1 MTSSLKSFSDVLA
14 MAGTAVSLTLG
25 PIAFM
30 GTASAAPKLNPY
42 SPTLISRYTSQC
54 AEKLSANGKTPEQA
68 QKLCQCSMT
77 QMQMQ
82 KTQSQAIAMLM
93 VAKISSSIDPKTG
106 LPSALSPYFAPCKA

>member
-1 MTSSLKSFSDVLA
+1 MTSSLKTLSGVLA
-14 MAGTAVSLTLG
+14 MTGAAASLTLG
-25 PIAFM
+25 SIAFM
-30 GTASAAPKLNPY
+30 TAASAAPKLNPY

-93 VAKISSSIDPKTG
+93 VAKISSSIDPQTG
-106 LPSALSPYFAPCKA
+106 LPTALSPYFAPCRA